1 MQIKTLIM
9 TCSLSACF
17 LFCCP
22 LSSCRARTK
31 AGAEAEKDT
40 LHEAVAGKMQ
50 QPLVLGDE
58 RTDQYLPLL
67 KDKRVALFSNHSGM
81 VNGKHI
87 LDLLL
92 EQGINVTAIFSPEH
106 GFRGRADA
114 GEHVKSSVDAET
126 GVPILSLYDGKIG
139 RPDDENMRRFDALVV
154 DIQDVGLRFYTY
166 YASMCRLMDAC
177 AQFDREVVVLDRPNP
192 NGHYVDGPLLDMK
205 YKSAVGWLP
214 LPVVHG
220 LTLGEMAG
228 MINGEGWLSDRRK
241 CRLTVVPCLG
251 YTHRTPYRLPVA
263 PSPNLPNMRSI
274 YLYPSMCYFE
284 ATPVSLGRGTDK
296 PFQIYG
302 HPLMKDDSHSFSF
315 TPESRPGAKQPPL
328 LGKTCYGIDLSH
340 LSEDSLHN
348 LRQIDLSYLTD
359 AYRTLK
365 KAAPQQ
371 RFFTPFF
378 EKLIG
383 NGEIRGMIEAGRSA
397 EEIRATWQ
405 DDVERFKKQRKK
417 YLLYEE

>member
-1 MQIKTLIM
+1 MQIKTLTI
-9 TCSLSACF
+9 TCTLSACF
-17 LFCCP
+17 LFCCS
-22 LSSCRARTK
+22 LSSCQARTK
-31 AGAEAEKDT
+31 ARAEAEKNT
-40 LHEAVAGKMQ
+40 LHEAVPGKMQ

-139 RPDDENMRRFDALVV
+139 RPNDENMRRFDALVV

-192 NGHYVDGPLLDMK
+192 NGHYVDGPLLDIK

-220 LTLGEMAG
+220 LTLGEMAQ

-251 YTHRTPYRLPVA
+251 YSHRTPYRLSVA

-274 YLYPSMCYFE
+274 YLYPSICYFE

-302 HPLMKDDSHSFSF
+302 HPLMKDESHSFCF

-340 LSEDSLHN
+340 LNEDSLHN
-348 LRQIDLSYLTD
+348 LRQIDLSYLID

-365 KAAPQQ
+365 KTAPQQ
-371 RFFTPFF
+371 RFFTSFF

-397 EEIRATWQ
+397 GEIRATWQ